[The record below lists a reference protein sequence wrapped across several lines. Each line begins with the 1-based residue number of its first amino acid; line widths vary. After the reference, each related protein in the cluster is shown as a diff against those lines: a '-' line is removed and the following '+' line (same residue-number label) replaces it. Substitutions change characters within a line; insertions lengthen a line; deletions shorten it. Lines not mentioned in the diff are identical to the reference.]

1 LFAWVCLLL
10 LAVTSPLRVLR
21 WMGGKN
27 WARLHRLVYAA
38 AVAAVIHYWWLVK
51 TGVRT
56 PWKDTAVLAVLLGA
70 RAVYVVA
77 KRVSK
82 PVGQRVSG
90 VAG

>member
-1 LFAWVCLLL
+1 
-10 LAVTSPLRVLR
+10 
-21 WMGGKN
+21 
-27 WARLHRLVYAA
+27 
-38 AVAAVIHYWWLVK
+38 
-51 TGVRT
+51 
-56 PWKDTAVLAVLLGA
+56 VLAVLLGA